1 MIKNKIMA
9 LVLSF
14 SLTLGLVPSI
24 AASAAV
30 KEPSTT
36 IETIQT
42 TDEVVPTK
50 PNSNVQTSGV
60 KGKIAKAALKGA
72 AKAFRSSG
80 LKSTL
85 NALKYLGFSTK
96 TVNNMVKYSD
106 DIADV
111 LDELSTWSYVIKDT
125 IYQQISGALGGG
137 TVANDVAW
145 WTATLIDWGFL

>member
-50 PNSNVQTSGV
+50 PNSNVQTSELRV
-60 KGKIAKAALKGA
+60 KLLK
-72 AKAFRSSG
+72 
-80 LKSTL
+80 
-85 NALKYLGFSTK
+85 
-96 TVNNMVKYSD
+96 
-106 DIADV
+106 
-111 LDELSTWSYVIKDT
+111 
-125 IYQQISGALGGG
+125 QH
-137 TVANDVAW
+137 
-145 WTATLIDWGFL
+145 

>member
-1 MIKNKIMA
+1 MRKNKIIA

-14 SLTLGLVPSI
+14 SLTLGLVPSV
-24 AASAAV
+24 ATYAAV
-30 KEPSTT
+30 KENSTT
-36 IETIQT
+36 IAVQA

-60 KGKIAKAALKGA
+60 KGKIAKATLKAA
-72 AKAFRSSG
+72 AKTFRSSG

-106 DIADV
+106 DVADV
-111 LDELSTWSYVIKDT
+111 LDELSRVSDVVKMT
-125 IYQQISGALGGG
+125 IYEKIAGALGGG